1 MQSSIQDFMFHCEF
15 EKGLSKATLKA
26 YDIDLK
32 QFYTFVAKEYG
43 SLKIGQINKYHI
55 KGYVQSISAQKAKT
69 TKRKIATLKA
79 MFNFLEF
86 EEEIEINP
94 FRKIRINIKEPKK
107 LPVVL
112 SLNEIESILKLAY
125 KKLSEIYNTNSF
137 YYRQTLRDVAIIELL
152 FATGVRVSEL
162 CNLKFK
168 NICKDYT
175 YIVVNG
181 KGNKQRIIGI
191 SNVDTRQ
198 VMKEYSQQFQAQIND
213 TGYFFINRI
222 GKKLSEQS
230 VRFSL
235 KKYCS
240 GLNITKN
247 ITPHVFRH
255 SFATLLLEEDVDI
268 RYIQNLLG
276 HSSIN
281 VTQIYTHV
289 SSKKQ
294 KDIILNKHPR
304 KHINI

>member
-1 MQSSIQDFMFHCEF
+1 MQSAIQNFIFHCEF

-32 QFYTFVAKEYG
+32 QFYTFIAREYG
-43 SLKIGQINKYHI
+43 SLKINEINKYHI
-55 KGYVQSISAQKAKT
+55 KGYVQSVSTKKKKT

-94 FRKIRINIKEPKK
+94 FRKVRINIKEPKN

-125 KKLSEIYNTNSF
+125 KKLNEINKVDSF
-137 YYRQTLRDVAIIELL
+137 YYKQTLRDVAIIELL

-162 CNLKFK
+162 CNLKIK
-168 NICKDYT
+168 NICKEYSH
-175 YIVVNG
+175 IIVNG

-191 SNVDTRQ
+191 SNIQTRQ
-198 VMKEYSQQFQAQIND
+198 VLRKYNQQFQGQINEI
-213 TGYFFINRI
+213 GYFFINRI
-222 GKKLSEQS
+222 GKKISEQS

-240 GLNITKN
+240 ELNLTKKV
-247 ITPHVFRH
+247 TPHVFRH